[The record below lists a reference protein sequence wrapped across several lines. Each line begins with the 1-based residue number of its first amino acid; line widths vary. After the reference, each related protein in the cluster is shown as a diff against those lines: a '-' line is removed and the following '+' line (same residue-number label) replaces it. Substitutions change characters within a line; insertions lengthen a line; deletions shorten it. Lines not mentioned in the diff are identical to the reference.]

1 MFDPNLVQN
10 NFFYQYGG
18 STCQLLRQPAAGLSP
33 QYEHTLLDY
42 QCLYPILNQ
51 RASRQHRVTSI
62 IHSKNIIHNLVKKK
76 IHPPKKRRGED
87 IFLGGTENG
96 MK

>member
-18 STCQLLRQPAAGLSP
+18 STCQLLRQPAGSLSP

-51 RASRQHRVTSI
+51 RASRQHRVLSQ
-62 IHSKNIIHNLVKKK
+62 
-76 IHPPKKRRGED
+76 GEGAQSAIPD
-87 IFLGGTENG
+87 YLAFLRVGSRICQ
-96 MK
+96 